1 MDKQAI
7 KLKARGFLNPVVS
20 VLGDLGVSPF
30 LISLLGVG
38 LSIVGAVVLAGGR
51 LFWAGIILLGA
62 GLCDVIDGSLARSRN
77 MASRFGAFIDST
89 FDRIAEFACFGGIFV
104 YLIERPQG
112 FGLLEYLAAF
122 VALTGSIL
130 TSYTRA
136 RAEGLG
142 LACSVGLFER
152 PERIA
157 LMVLGLILGRYVL
170 FGVLMILGAV
180 TVLTSIQRILHVYKL
195 TRGDIPSD

>member
-7 KLKARGFLNPVVS
+7 KLKAKGFLNPVVAALS
-20 VLGDLGVSPF
+20 VLGVPPF
-30 LISLLGVG
+30 LVSLLGVA
-38 LSIVGAVVLAGGR
+38 LSIYGAVVLAGGQ

-77 MASRFGAFIDST
+77 IASRFGAFIDST
-89 FDRIAEFACFGGIFV
+89 FDRIAEFACFGGILV
-104 YLIERPQG
+104 YLTERPQG
-112 FGLLEYLAAF
+112 FSLLEFIAAF
-122 VALTGSIL
+122 VALAGSVL

-142 LACSVGLFER
+142 LHCSVGLLER

-170 FGVLMILGAV
+170 FGVLMILGIL
-180 TVLTSIQRILHVYKL
+180 TMLTSFQRIIHVYKL
-195 TRGDIPSD
+195 TRDDPPES